1 MPTKQ
6 QVIEQA
12 RRSVG
17 TVENATHA
25 LSAVSAPSSGG
36 GLESM
41 ASSGLESIPSRVPR
55 AGAAVVESSPVQ
67 RAVAEERRQVVA
79 DGIEGMKKIELG
91 RTDDIRPQEQAGL
104 EAIILL
110 TGRPALLI
118 QDGTFMDPPPL
129 WADLKTARDP
139 INSVIAR
146 VGRIEVSGNPN
157 FDWLGTGFLVGAD
170 VVVTNRHVAME
181 FSRTGSDGTWTFRS
195 PMGSSVDFKEE
206 FGSGDSL
213 AFDVKEIIGI
223 HDDYD
228 MALLRV
234 EQTSGHKAL
243 PDPLPVAAAAP
254 AAAVTGR
261 KVYVVGY
268 PAWDGRR
275 NDPEPMR
282 RIFSDIY
289 NVKRLQPGQ
298 VSGETL
304 ASFEIQHDC
313 STLGGNSGSPVIDLE
328 THRVLAL
335 HFGGRYM
342 ENNHAIPL
350 WLLQADPLVQKAKF
364 NFQ

>member
-1 MPTKQ
+1 
-6 QVIEQA
+6 
-12 RRSVG
+12 
-17 TVENATHA
+17 
-25 LSAVSAPSSGG
+25 
-36 GLESM
+36 
-41 ASSGLESIPSRVPR
+41 
-55 AGAAVVESSPVQ
+55 
-67 RAVAEERRQVVA
+67 
-79 DGIEGMKKIELG
+79 
-91 RTDDIRPQEQAGL
+91 
-104 EAIILL
+104 
-110 TGRPALLI
+110 
-118 QDGTFMDPPPL
+118 
-129 WADLKTARDP
+129 
-139 INSVIAR
+139 
-146 VGRIEVSGNPN
+146 
-157 FDWLGTGFLVGAD
+157 
-170 VVVTNRHVAME
+170 
-181 FSRTGSDGTWTFRS
+181 
-195 PMGSSVDFKEE
+195 MGSSVDFKEE
-206 FGSGDSL
+206 FGSADSL
-213 AFDVKEIIGI
+213 AFDVKEILGI

-234 EQTSGHKAL
+234 EQTSGHKTL
-243 PDPLPVAAAAP
+243 PEPLPVAAAAP

-261 KVYVVGY
+261 KVYVIGY

-350 WLLQADPLVQKAKF
+350 WLLQSDPLVQKAQI

>member
-6 QVIEQA
+6 QVIDQA

-25 LSAVSAPSSGG
+25 LSAVSEAPSGG

-41 ASSGLESIPSRVPR
+41 GGGLESLPTRAPR

-91 RTDDIRPQEQAGL
+91 RADDIRPHEQAGL

-118 QDGTFMDPPPL
+118 QDGTFMEPPPL
-129 WADLKTARDP
+129 WADLKTARDQ
-139 INSVIAR
+139 IDSVIAR

-157 FDWLGTGFLVGAD
+157 FDWLGTGFLVSAD

-181 FSRTGSDGTWTFRS
+181 FAKNESDGTWKFRS

-234 EQTSGHKAL
+234 EQTSGHKTL
-243 PDPLPVAAAAP
+243 PEPLPVAAAAP

-261 KVYVVGY
+261 KVYVIGY

-350 WLLQADPLVQKAKF
+350 WLLQSDPLVQRAQL